1 VRFLFSTIQ
10 GFESDFYGTVG
21 ARLTERGHDVA
32 HVTYS
37 RRAARR
43 LRERGVPAESV
54 VDRMAGLGEID
65 LMTEARRIERH
76 YGLTSIREAYWTDPV
91 CERRPEPWS
100 IDRAVRHFIVLEQL
114 FDELR
119 PEVLVPEVGC
129 ELLRTV
135 AHLVALDRGVRTL
148 FLFYTIF
155 PHPLRLYVDTMH
167 APIVPHEDLR
177 PLTALERDE
186 VERFFREFTTRAE
199 PIRAHRRLQVTT
211 ARLQQLVEYL
221 GARAGDDRANEYLR
235 PGRWLAGG
243 FREFARRPLA
253 RLLYDAPDPTRPFVY
268 FPLHVTDDYKIKSV
282 IPHCRDQAAIVE
294 QLADA
299 LPAGYDLVL
308 KEHPL
313 SVGRNSLGLLRRLQ
327 SRRNVLLVHP
337 STSTHELIERSR
349 AVAVI
354 SSTVGLEATLYGK
367 PVLTLGRPFYSGYGV
382 TLDIDSFAELRRGVA
397 ALLEFQ
403 PDRARVV
410 QFVHAAMRRCY
421 PGKPV
426 MVDRSDDNAA
436 TLASSLDAAASSLQR
451 FARARSEAPDALLAS
466 ALQIVQPQKTSATRS
481 GSE

>member
-1 VRFLFSTIQ
+1 MRFLFSTIQ
-10 GFESDFYGTVG
+10 GFESDFYGKVG
-21 ARLTERGHDVA
+21 RNLTEQGHDVA

-43 LRERGVPAESV
+43 LRERGIAAVSV
-54 VDRMAGLGEID
+54 VDRMQALGEID

-76 YGLTSIREAYWTDPV
+76 YGLVSIREAYWTDPV
-91 CERRPEPWS
+91 CERRPERWS
-100 IDRAVRHFIVLEQL
+100 IDRAVRHFLVLEQL
-114 FDELR
+114 FDEVD

-135 AHLVALDRGVRTL
+135 AHLVALDRGVRTF

-155 PHPLRLYVDTMH
+155 PRPLRLYVDTMH
-167 APIVPHEDLR
+167 APIVPHEDVR

-186 VERFFREFTTRAE
+186 VEAFVRDFTAKAE
-199 PIRAHRRLQVTT
+199 PIRPHRTLRVT
-211 ARLQQLVEYL
+211 AGRLQQLVEYL
-221 GARAGDDRANEYLR
+221 AARTQDDRDNDYLR
-235 PGRWLAGG
+235 PGHWLAASL
-243 FREFARRPLA
+243 RESARRPVA
-253 RLLYDAPDPTRPFVY
+253 RLLYDSLDSTRPFVY

-313 SVGRNSLGLLRRLQ
+313 SIGRNPLGLLRRLRR
-327 SRRNVLLVHP
+327 RRNVRLVHP
-337 STSTHELIERSR
+337 SMSTHDLIERSS

-367 PVLTLGRPFYSGYGV
+367 PVLTLGQPFYSGYGV
-382 TLDIDSFAELRRGVA
+382 TLDLESLADIRRGVP
-397 ALLEFQ
+397 ALLEFE
-403 PDRARVV
+403 PDRERVA

-426 MVDRSDDNAA
+426 MVDRSDENAA
-436 TLASSLDAAASSLQR
+436 KLASSLHEAVSSR
-451 FARARSEAPDALLAS
+451 EHFARGRFPEATVA
-466 ALQIVQPQKTSATRS
+466 SATRPTPQIA
-481 GSE
+481 GGHTRSE

>member
-1 VRFLFSTIQ
+1 MRFLFSTIQ
-10 GFESDFYGTVG
+10 GFESEFYGKVG
-21 ARLTERGHDVA
+21 QKLAERDHNVD

-43 LRERGVPAESV
+43 LRERGVAAQSV

-65 LMTEARRIERH
+65 LITEARRIERH
-76 YGLTSIREAYWTDPV
+76 YGLASVREAYWTDPV
-91 CERRPEPWS
+91 CERRPERWS

-135 AHLVALDRGVRTL
+135 AHLVALDRGVRTF

-155 PHPLRLYVDTMH
+155 PRPLRLYVDTMH
-167 APIVPHEDLR
+167 APIVPRDDLR
-177 PLTALERDE
+177 ALTALERAE
-186 VERFFREFTTRAE
+186 VETFIREFKARAE
-199 PIRAHRRLQVTT
+199 PIRAHRNLRVTS
-211 ARLQQLVEYL
+211 ARIQQLGEYL
-221 GARAGDDRANEYLR
+221 AARASDDRANEYLT
-235 PGRWLAGG
+235 PGRWLAAGL
-243 FREFARRPLA
+243 RESARRPIA
-253 RLLYDAPDPTRPFVY
+253 RLFYDAAHPARPFVY

-294 QLADA
+294 QIADA

-313 SVGRNSLGLLRRLQ
+313 SVGRNPLGLLRRLQ
-327 SRRNVLLVHP
+327 GRRNVRLVDP
-337 STSTHELIERSR
+337 STSSHELIERSC

-367 PVLTLGRPFYSGYGV
+367 PVLTLGQPFYSGYGV
-382 TLDIDSFAELRRGVA
+382 TLDLDSFADLRRTVPM
-397 ALLEFQ
+397 LLEFE
-403 PDRARVV
+403 PDRERVT

-436 TLASSLDAAASSLQR
+436 NLAASLDAATSSL
-451 FARARSEAPDALLAS
+451 EPLAS
-466 ALQIVQPQKTSATRS
+466 GQGGSSTPLVGVPERNGQALEVAAIRTRS
-481 GSE
+481 A